1 MFNPLIY
8 LIQKPYAAAQVFFC
22 EYPISFNK
30 KFFPLIIMA
39 DSMSHIM
46 EIMEIMEMEIIE

>member
-1 MFNPLIY
+1 MFNPLVY
-8 LIQKPYAAAQVFFC
+8 LIQKPYAAAQVLFC
-22 EYPISFNK
+22 EYPISFNV

-46 EIMEIMEMEIIE
+46 EIMEMEIIE